1 MTPGIGRPAALTT
14 AGWAVIGLL
23 VGHVA
28 AYDLVYPDAHVH
40 ATALETSGHGWLVAL
55 GPSLALAFLAVV
67 LAAVVGAR
75 SGRPRVARFR
85 TLVAIQVGAFLA
97 MEVGERLAA
106 GLTPVAIGHELIEHG
121 LWLVLGTGILVQ
133 VVTAWLGSAA
143 SRQMAAA
150 TSRSRLDPRQRRRRT
165 PLLAIPSAVVAAR
178 RPWSLRR
185 SRAPPVRVI
194 SIAA

>member
-1 MTPGIGRPAALTT
+1 MHRIGRPAALTT

-40 ATALETSGHGWLVAL
+40 ATALESSGHGWLIAL
-55 GPSLALAFLAVV
+55 GPTLGIAFLAVV

-85 TLVAIQVGAFLA
+85 TLALVQVGAFLV
-97 MEVGERLAA
+97 MEVGERLVT
-106 GLTPVAIGHELIEHG
+106 GMSPVAIGHELLDHG
-121 LWLVLGTGILVQ
+121 LWLVLATGILVQ
-133 VVTAWLGSAA
+133 LLTAWLGSAA
-143 SRQMAAA
+143 SHHLAAA
-150 TSRSRLDPRQRRRRT
+150 TSQTRLDVRQRRGRA
-165 PLLAIPSAVVAAR
+165 PLVAIPSVVVAAR
-178 RPWSLRR
+178 RPGSLRR

-194 SIAA
+194 PTTV